1 MATASNERDQFD
13 DDDEIWT
20 VLYSQ
25 DLNTVSSSGVGSPAT
40 SEPDDPDMWASIC
53 NLLHDKPEDLSTEKD
68 TSNKAKPKDKRKAK
82 RVRVYTN
89 KAEVQQLEAEIR
101 ELQDELIQAKRGLE
115 STTDGS
121 FWETAAKQQRVEK
134 NKALQENKQLQDA
147 VHERNEYID
156 RLQKTILKTPRWMAI
171 ALPGVAPDE
180 GSRCIPADPA
190 LRIAAIHRIADN
202 QYRQMQTK
210 FIQARAIGL
219 SDDTCRGEP
228 VSLAHQELGFLAVN
242 HINIPAPFH
251 GVARA
256 VWSVLNGNHGPI
268 LSENEQ
274 EVASLPPEDGVH
286 VLVLDSSKRHNVSFK
301 LGAKDLRRG
310 QSNRTCICYA
320 LEDATVDRQPTDA
333 IDDMNTWWQFA
344 PHADDPSSST
354 MTVLGQ
360 SNISR
365 LVHYKDLDAEPDEVV
380 LVLKRIL
387 TSLDRPAEAP
397 APSFLKSFID
407 RRRRM
412 RQPIQY
418 AIETVI
424 RAFNDCTIHSSST
437 D

>member
-68 TSNKAKPKDKRKAK
+68 TSNKAMPKDKRKAK

-171 ALPGVAPDE
+171 ALSGVAPDE

-268 LSENEQ
+268 LSENVQ
-274 EVASLPPEDGVH
+274 ESLEPVDACTVYNKYSIHQNGITCHSNSVRKIYEEGNRIA
-286 VLVLDSSKRHNVSFK
+286 LVS
-301 LGAKDLRRG
+301 A
-310 QSNRTCICYA
+310 TA
-320 LEDATVDRQPTDA
+320 LEDETVDRQPTDA

-397 APSFLKSFID
+397 
-407 RRRRM
+407 
-412 RQPIQY
+412 
-418 AIETVI
+418 
-424 RAFNDCTIHSSST
+424 
-437 D
+437 

>member
-68 TSNKAKPKDKRKAK
+68 TSNKAMPKDKRKAK

-156 RLQKTILKTPRWMAI
+156 RLQKTILKTPRWMA
-171 ALPGVAPDE
+171 LSGVAPDE

-202 QYRQMQTK
+202 QYWQMQTK

-268 LSENEQ
+268 LSENVQ
-274 EVASLPPEDGVH
+274 ESLEPVDACTVYNKYSIHQNGIT
-286 VLVLDSSKRHNVSFK
+286 S
-301 LGAKDLRRG
+301 
-310 QSNRTCICYA
+310 
-320 LEDATVDRQPTDA
+320 LEDETVDRQPTDA

-397 APSFLKSFID
+397 APLFLKSFID
-407 RRRRM
+407 RRRNPSSM
-412 RQPIQY
+412 RSKPSFELSTTAQY
-418 AIETVI
+418 T
-424 RAFNDCTIHSSST
+424 RAPRINISHVSNDHR
-437 D
+437 DLDVHAVLLDLAGDPN